1 MRSQYKAHDT
11 EMGFS
16 DDEGAYKNCKDSY
29 KEIWRK
35 KKEVLLYKY
44 TRFTC

>member
-16 DDEGAYKNCKDSY
+16 DDEGAYKNRENSS
-29 KEIWRK
+29 I
-35 KKEVLLYKY
+35 EV
-44 TRFTC
+44 